1 MMTGQVDEQG
11 GGAVVAEGTGTPRAG
26 DERPVVGV
34 VIATRD
40 RPQLVREAIASVR
53 EQDYPGVLR
62 TLVVFDGEEP
72 DPTLRSDDPR
82 RPVEVTSNARSS
94 GLSGSRNTGVLA
106 FDTELVAF
114 LDDDDVWAPSKIDRQ
129 VRRWEAEPQ
138 AVLVSTAI
146 DVLFQGSTSTR
157 TAGRDRVRYAE
168 LLRSRLAMLHSS
180 TFLFHRASLVD
191 IGLVSEEVPG
201 SMCEDWDVLL
211 RAAARHDVLHVDEPL
226 VRVLWGSTSF
236 FSTRWETKIAAH
248 QWMLEHHPAILRDR
262 VGGGRVLGQLAF
274 SHAALG
280 RRRDA
285 LRWAA
290 RAARSN
296 PREPRAPIAVAVAVG
311 AVSSQR
317 VLATLHRRGHGI

>member
-1 MMTGQVDEQG
+1 MMDGRTSREGDVVVTEGSGAPDV
-11 GGAVVAEGTGTPRAG
+11 GAV
-26 DERPVVGV
+26 RPEVGV

-53 EQDYPGVLR
+53 DQDYPGVLR

-72 DPTLRSDDPR
+72 DPRLRSDDPR
-82 RPVEVTSNARSS
+82 RPVEVTRNARST

-106 FDTELVAF
+106 LGTELVAF
-114 LDDDDVWAPSKIDRQ
+114 LDDDDVWLPSKIDQQ
-129 VRRWEAEPQ
+129 VRRWEAEPE

-146 DVLFQGSTSTR
+146 EVLFQGSSSTR
-157 TAGRDRVRYAE
+157 TAGRDRVRHDE
-168 LLRSRLAMLHSS
+168 LLRSRMAMLHSS
-180 TFLFHRASLVD
+180 TFLFHRSALVEV
-191 IGLVSEEVPG
+191 GLVSEEVPG

-248 QWMLEHHPAILRDR
+248 QWMLAHHPAILQDR
-262 VGGGRVLGQLAF
+262 VGGARVLGQMAF

-290 RAARSN
+290 RATRRN
-296 PREPRAPIAVAVAVG
+296 PREPRAPIAVAVALG
-311 AVSSQR
+311 LVSSQR